1 MPNKRNATFKVTTR
15 SRETEGVYF
24 DFENPSSVK
33 AALTGVTK
41 VFLIRPPHLADAK
54 VFPACCRCRKRNRY
68 KTHCIFILLGVE
80 KIR

>member
-1 MPNKRNATFKVTTR
+1 MLLSKSQR

-54 VFPACCRCRKRNRY
+54 S
-68 KTHCIFILLGVE
+68 ISSLL
-80 KIR
+80 